1 MATTRAELNRYF
13 EMIDRRVPIR
23 VSQSIRWLR
32 KPSSFAVRLVVALLL
47 ILGGFFSF
55 LPVLGL
61 WMLPLG
67 LLFIAQDVPIL
78 QKPLVSALAW
88 VEAKWE
94 WPKVKWR
101 NSNGSRYKH
110 QTHNATKLNNAR
122 RRWQYFRTLQ
132 SPGSNQRHEPCHRSS
147 GLHQGQDE
155 LRSPQGTNAGC
166 GLDSRVRFA
175 ATERCRESV
184 PDVRNRKSAVLW
196 NQCRWD
202 SLVDRYRM
210 PNAPPGIR

>member
-1 MATTRAELNRYF
+1 VRRLTVIRMATTKAELNRYF

-32 KPSSFAVRLVVALLL
+32 KPSSFAVRLVVALGL

-88 VEAKWE
+88 IEAKWE
-94 WPKVKWR
+94 RLKV
-101 NSNGSRYKH
+101 
-110 QTHNATKLNNAR
+110 A
-122 RRWQYFRTLQ
+122 WQ
-132 SPGSNQRHEPCHRSS
+132 N
-147 GLHQGQDE
+147 
-155 LRSPQGTNAGC
+155 
-166 GLDSRVRFA
+166 RF
-175 ATERCRESV
+175 S
-184 PDVRNRKSAVLW
+184 
-196 NQCRWD
+196 
-202 SLVDRYRM
+202 
-210 PNAPPGIR
+210 

>member
-1 MATTRAELNRYF
+1 MATTKAELNRYF

-67 LLFIAQDVPIL
+67 PLFIAQDVPIL

-94 WPKVKWR
+94 WLKVKWQNR
-101 NSNGSRYKH
+101 SR
-110 QTHNATKLNNAR
+110 
-122 RRWQYFRTLQ
+122 
-132 SPGSNQRHEPCHRSS
+132 
-147 GLHQGQDE
+147 
-155 LRSPQGTNAGC
+155 
-166 GLDSRVRFA
+166 
-175 ATERCRESV
+175 
-184 PDVRNRKSAVLW
+184 
-196 NQCRWD
+196 
-202 SLVDRYRM
+202 
-210 PNAPPGIR
+210 